1 MFLVVIDRE
10 AMPATFLCCVRTLCG
25 SKHVST
31 LNDQKYFQR
40 KWGQCP
46 GYHLIP
52 SEGLQPLA
60 DHYLISSQNIPGRKK
75 GRKMLM
81 DNEMLQS
88 TLLMK

>member
-25 SKHVST
+25 SKHVSIV
-31 LNDQKYFQR
+31 NDQKYFQR

>member
-1 MFLVVIDRE
+1 MFLVVTDWE
-10 AMPATFLCCVRTLCG
+10 AMPAACGCCMRTLCG
-25 SKHVST
+25 SKRVST

-40 KWGQCP
+40 KWGQGP

-75 GRKMLM
+75 VRKMLM